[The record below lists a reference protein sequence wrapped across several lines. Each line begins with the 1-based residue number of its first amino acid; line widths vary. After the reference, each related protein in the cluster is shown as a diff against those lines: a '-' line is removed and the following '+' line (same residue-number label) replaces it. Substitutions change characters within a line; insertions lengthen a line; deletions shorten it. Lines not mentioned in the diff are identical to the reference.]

1 MAKQEKKQR
10 ADKPEESEKKPFNF
24 KLLALLAL
32 NTVLFFGIYELGNHF
47 EFYPIFWIYFAL
59 TLGFTAAYFIYNRGF
74 VREKVT
80 PEMLPEDWSA
90 EKKCEF
96 FDDRDRRKKRSKWML
111 LIIIPLILT
120 LVFDMVNLFYV
131 DRLKELFKS

>member
-1 MAKQEKKQR
+1 MSKREKNGT
-10 ADKPEESEKKPFNF
+10 DKPEEGAKKRFNVR
-24 KLLALLAL
+24 LLIILVL
-32 NTVLFFGIYELGNHF
+32 NTVLFFGVYELGNYY
-47 EFYPIFWIYFAL
+47 EFYPVFWIYFAL

-111 LIIIPLILT
+111 VIIIPLILT
-120 LVFDMVNLFYV
+120 LVFDTVNLFYL
-131 DRLKELFKS
+131 DKLKELLKG